1 MRTPGQAI
9 SVAQVPLLYVA
20 LRQERACMTNIEP
33 SPPSLGLARLF
44 LKFLRFGF
52 LAFGGPVAQ
61 IAMIRQAL
69 VDEERWISSPRF
81 NRLLAV
87 MQILPGPEAHEL
99 CVHLGMMAR
108 GRIGGLLAGLGFMLP
123 GFFLMLGAA
132 WLYDE
137 WIAGKAAMGSI
148 FFGVQIVVL
157 AIILR
162 AVHRIGS
169 HILEDKLLWLLAIAS
184 FAATLTGTPFWLPLL
199 AAGLLYMF
207 SERRWIALAIAAG
220 FVVLIL
226 LLPHTNT
233 LEPTTVVAASGPVT
247 TLALFVAGLKG
258 GLLTFGGAYTA
269 IPYVR
274 ADTVG
279 RGWLSDGSFLDGV
292 ALAGILPAP
301 LVIFAT
307 FAGYVAGGWEGAVA
321 ITVGM
326 FLPAFAFS
334 MIFFERLEAIAEHP
348 ALHRL
353 LAGVAAAVVGVIA
366 ATLIQLGWSTAGRAS
381 SLAPLILLFGAALT
395 IAWQAKGKLVTPAL
409 VIGGGIAGWLLG
421 L

>member
-1 MRTPGQAI
+1 
-9 SVAQVPLLYVA
+9 
-20 LRQERACMTNIEP
+20 MTNIEP

-292 ALAGILPAP
+292 ALAGVLPAP

>member
-1 MRTPGQAI
+1 MAARF
-9 SVAQVPLLYVA
+9 
-20 LRQERACMTNIEP
+20 CP
-33 SPPSLGLARLF
+33 SSL
-44 LKFLRFGF
+44 
-52 LAFGGPVAQ
+52 
-61 IAMIRQAL
+61 
-69 VDEERWISSPRF
+69 W
-81 NRLLAV
+81 
-87 MQILPGPEAHEL
+87 
-99 CVHLGMMAR
+99 
-108 GRIGGLLAGLGFMLP
+108 
-123 GFFLMLGAA
+123 
-132 WLYDE
+132 
-137 WIAGKAAMGSI
+137 
-148 FFGVQIVVL
+148 
-157 AIILR
+157 
-162 AVHRIGS
+162 
-169 HILEDKLLWLLAIAS
+169 EDKLLWLLAIAS

-292 ALAGILPAP
+292 ALAGVLPAP

>member
-1 MRTPGQAI
+1 MKN
-9 SVAQVPLLYVA
+9 L
-20 LRQERACMTNIEP
+20 EP
-33 SPPSLGLARLF
+33 SPPSLSLTRLF
-44 LKFLRFGF
+44 LKFLRFGC

-61 IAMIRQAL
+61 IAMVRHAL
-69 VDEERWISSPRF
+69 VDEERWISSERF

-99 CVHLGMMAR
+99 CVHLGMVAR
-108 GRIGGLLAGLGFMLP
+108 GRIGGVLAGLGFILP
-123 GFFLMLGAA
+123 GFFLMLLAA
-132 WLYDE
+132 WVYDS
-137 WIAGKAAMGSI
+137 WIVDQSGTASI
-148 FFGVQIVVL
+148 FFGLQIVVL

-169 HILEDKLLWLLAIAS
+169 HILEDLQLWTLAGAS
-184 FAATLTGTPFWLPLL
+184 FAATMIGVPFWIPLL
-199 AAGLLYMF
+199 AGGLIYSLVARKVLAFAVLAGAV
-207 SERRWIALAIAAG
+207 ALALLVPAANG
-220 FVVLIL
+220 VHPGAVG
-226 LLPHTNT
+226 
-233 LEPTTVVAASGPVT
+233 TVAPAT
-247 TLALFVAGLKG
+247 TLALFIAGLKG

-274 ADTVG
+274 TDTVG

-307 FAGYVAGGWEGAVA
+307 FAGYVVGGWEGAIA
-321 ITVGM
+321 ITIGM

-334 MIFFERLEAIAEHP
+334 MIFFERLEAVVENP

-366 ATLIQLGWSTAGRAS
+366 ATLVQLGWSTAERAS
-381 SLAPLILLFGAALT
+381 SLGLSLALFAVAL
-395 IAWQAKGKLVTPAL
+395 ALVWRLKGKLVIPAL
-409 VIGGGIAGWLLG
+409 VIGGGLGGWLLA